1 VTPLGD
7 RVGVGSGRREVRR
20 SREGAGVRGRD
31 ICTVG
36 LNDVGHAREGEGVM
50 WGVLPSSSCMSAA
63 SAFEVE
69 RNPLGYNPRQAVVG
83 SGWTRASEVGT
94 TWVRSSWQPSSR

>member
-1 VTPLGD
+1 MGD
-7 RVGVGSGRREVRR
+7 KTGAGSC
-20 SREGAGVRGRD
+20 EGAGVHGHD
-31 ICTVG
+31 TCMVG
-36 LNDVGHAREGEGVM
+36 LNDMG
-50 WGVLPSSSCMSAA
+50 C
-63 SAFEVE
+63 AFEGE